1 MADIDAQLRRLK
13 ARFDAVPVRVQEAAL
28 VSLQKSSIELADLMR
43 TLAESSRD
51 TGALIDSIE
60 MTPGDMNTPPFSQPG
75 GSTVVPSNAVMVTA
89 GNEDV
94 RYPHLVEHGTSEA
107 PAQPFFWP
115 AFRMLRNRIKSRTT
129 RDIRK
134 AVREEGSR

>member
-1 MADIDAQLRRLK
+1 MADSAQMARLK
-13 ARFDAVPVRVQEAAL
+13 ARFNAVPVRARQAAQA
-28 VSLQKSSIELADLMR
+28 SLQKSGDELAAVMR

-60 MTPGDMNTPPFSQPG
+60 VTPGNMNTPPFSQPG
-75 GSTVVPSNAVMVTA
+75 GSTVVPENAVMVTA

-107 PAQPFFWP
+107 DAQPFFWP
-115 AFRMLRNRIKSRTT
+115 AFRMLRDRIKRRTT
-129 RDIRK
+129 RDIRN
-134 AVREEGSR
+134 AVRSEGQN

>member
-1 MADIDAQLRRLK
+1 MASVDAQIRRLK
-13 ARFDAVPVRVQEAAL
+13 ARFDAVPVRAQEAAQ
-28 VSLQKSSIELADLMR
+28 VSLQKSGNELADLMR

-60 MTPGDMNTPPFSQPG
+60 MTPGDMHTPPFSQPG

-107 PAQPFFWP
+107 AAKPFFWP
-115 AFRMLRNRIKSRTT
+115 AFRMLRNRIKNRTT

-134 AVREEGSR
+134 AIREEGNR